1 MPLEKE
7 GTTMSVDAHG
17 VMRAFVKAADARRDH
32 RTEPVRKPTI
42 AISRCMG
49 SGGDAIARAVAD
61 RLELDVY
68 GREILDAVAEQAKV
82 DRGLMSSLNEMA
94 ETPRDAWL
102 YSALFGKSVSR
113 DDYLYHLATTVRG
126 LHRLGGVIMGRG
138 ANIILEGR
146 DVLRVRITGS
156 VEACARRVAE
166 EDGIDIGAAKRKVK
180 ESKRKRGRFTWEMF
194 HRRIN
199 DPDNFDLVI
208 NTDRLAETAV
218 AADIIIAMVRA
229 LDLDRPALA
238 AD

>member
-1 MPLEKE
+1 
-7 GTTMSVDAHG
+7 MSIDAQG
-17 VMRAFVKAADARRDH
+17 VMRAFVKAADTRRE
-32 RTEPVRKPTI
+32 RRSEPVRKPTI
-42 AISRCMG
+42 SISRCMG
-49 SGGDAIARAVAD
+49 SGGDAIAREVAK
-61 RLELDVY
+61 RLGLNIYD
-68 GREILDAVAEQAKV
+68 GEILDAVAEQAKV

-94 ETPRDAWL
+94 ETSRDAWL
-102 YSALFGKSVSR
+102 YSAFFGKSVSR

-146 DVLRVRITGS
+146 EVLRVRITGS
-156 VEACARRVAE
+156 VDVCARRVAE
-166 EDGIDIGAAKRKVK
+166 EDGINLKAAKHKVR

-208 NTDRLAETAV
+208 NTDRLTDTAV
-218 AADIIIAMVRA
+218 AADMIIAMVRA
-229 LDLDRPALA
+229 LDLDRPVV

>member
-1 MPLEKE
+1 
-7 GTTMSVDAHG
+7 MSIDAQG
-17 VMRAFVKAADARRDH
+17 VMRAFVKAADARRER

-42 AISRCMG
+42 AISRCTG
-49 SGGDAIARAVAD
+49 SGGDAIACAVAK
-61 RLELDVY
+61 RLGLNIYD
-68 GREILDAVAEQAKV
+68 GEILDAVAEQAKV

-94 ETPRDAWL
+94 ETSRDAWL

-146 DVLRVRITGS
+146 DVLRVRITGT

-166 EDGIDIGAAKRKVK
+166 EDGIDLKAAKHKVR

-208 NTDRLAETAV
+208 NTDRLTETAV
-218 AADIIIAMVRA
+218 AVDMIIAMVRA
-229 LDLDRPALA
+229 LDFDRPVVT
-238 AD
+238 D